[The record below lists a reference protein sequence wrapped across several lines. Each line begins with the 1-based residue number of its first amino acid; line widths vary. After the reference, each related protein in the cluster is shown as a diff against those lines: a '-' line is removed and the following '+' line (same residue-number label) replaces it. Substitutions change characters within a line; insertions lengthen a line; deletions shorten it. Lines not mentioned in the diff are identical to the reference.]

1 MMSAIPFYWFQRDD
15 YERVRRLI
23 PNDRHIPDT
32 FDDWEQSAIK
42 QIAQLEARGIS
53 IRKIMVDPQ
62 EYSVFC
68 EVRGMA
74 ASIATLGTFVM
85 ERSRGGNG

>member
-1 MMSAIPFYWFQRDD
+1 MKSAIPFYWFERDD

-23 PNDRHIPDT
+23 PNDRHIPDS
-32 FDDWEQSAIK
+32 FDEWEQSAIK

-62 EYSVFC
+62 EYNAYC
-68 EVRGMA
+68 EVRGMSP
-74 ASIATLGTFVM
+74 SIATLGTFVM
-85 ERSRGGNG
+85 ERLRGGNV